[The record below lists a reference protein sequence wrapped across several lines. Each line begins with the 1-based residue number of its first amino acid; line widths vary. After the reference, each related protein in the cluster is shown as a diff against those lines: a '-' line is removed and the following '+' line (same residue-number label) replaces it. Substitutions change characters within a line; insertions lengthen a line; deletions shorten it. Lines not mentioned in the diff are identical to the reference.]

1 MFSNIV
7 KLLAFII
14 FLLFFILV
22 FNYYFSEKN
31 LNRVIN
37 QRENI
42 QTKMI
47 KNTSDL
53 PILKNNTKDVIE
65 FNSGFENNDN
75 ETTRSENR
83 NVMNLVI
90 LKYF

>member
-31 LNRVIN
+31 LNKVIN

-53 PILKNNTKDVIE
+53 PILRNNTKDVIE

-75 ETTRSENR
+75 ERLKRSFWE
-83 NVMNLVI
+83 LF
-90 LKYF
+90 K

>member
-65 FNSGFENNDN
+65 FNSGFKNNDN
-75 ETTRSENR
+75 ERLKRSFWE
-83 NVMNLVI
+83 LF
-90 LKYF
+90 K

>member
-31 LNRVIN
+31 LNKVIN

-75 ETTRSENR
+75 ERLKRSFWE
-83 NVMNLVI
+83 LF
-90 LKYF
+90 K

>member
-14 FLLFFILV
+14 FLLFFTLV

-37 QRENI
+37 QRENM

-53 PILKNNTKDVIE
+53 PILRNNTKDVIE
-65 FNSGFENNDN
+65 FNSGFENKDN
-75 ETTRSENR
+75 ERLKRSFWE
-83 NVMNLVI
+83 LF
-90 LKYF
+90 K

>member
-53 PILKNNTKDVIE
+53 PVLKNNTKDVIE

-75 ETTRSENR
+75 ER
-83 NVMNLVI
+83 
-90 LKYF
+90 LKRIFWELFK

>member
-1 MFSNIV
+1 MMQLVLIVLQNGMKILNVSLPNKMMFSNIV

-37 QRENI
+37 QEDI

-47 KNTSDL
+47 KNTSD
-53 PILKNNTKDVIE
+53 PILKIN
-65 FNSGFENNDN
+65 
-75 ETTRSENR
+75 
-83 NVMNLVI
+83 
-90 LKYF
+90 

>member
-75 ETTRSENR
+75 ERLKRSFWE
-83 NVMNLVI
+83 LF
-90 LKYF
+90 K

>member
-14 FLLFFILV
+14 FLLFFTLV

-53 PILKNNTKDVIE
+53 PILRNNTKDVIE

-75 ETTRSENR
+75 ERLKRSFWE
-83 NVMNLVI
+83 LF
-90 LKYF
+90 K